1 MTQEFDAELRA
12 LIALHLVPGLGPRL
26 TMALLEHFG
35 SAQNVLE
42 APASELRQVP
52 YLGGALAETL
62 AETAREA
69 EVDAEIARIEKHDV
83 QLLALGRPGY
93 PPFLAEIHNP
103 PHLLYTRGTIEERD
117 QRAVAI
123 VGTRQCTDYGKRT
136 AQRLAADLARAGCT
150 IVSGLA
156 RGIDGQAHRGALAAG
171 GRTIA
176 VLANNLTRIYPPEH
190 KDLAAQVQQSGAV
203 LSEAAMNQDL
213 QAGMFPSRNRIIS
226 GLARA
231 VIIVEAAEKSGALI
245 TAEHANEQGR
255 TVFAVPGPVDAAA
268 SSGCNALIREG
279 AILCRSAADV
289 LEELDGVAAVAAG
302 KTPAAE
308 AVASAPAPP
317 PTPAGLDDVQ
327 KRVWEFLA
335 GATRHMDE
343 MVQQL
348 RLGVPQLTG
357 TLLTLEMKRLVRRL
371 PGNRYER
378 M

>member
-26 TMALLEHFG
+26 TAALLEHFG
-35 SAQNVLE
+35 SAHNVLD
-42 APASELRQVP
+42 APAHELRQIP
-52 YLGGALAETL
+52 YLGGALAETMSQTL
-62 AETAREA
+62 REID
-69 EVDAEIARIEKHDV
+69 VDAEIERIQKHDV
-83 QLLALGRPGY
+83 HLLALGRPGY
-93 PPFLAEIHNP
+93 PPLLSEIHNP
-103 PHLLYTRGTIEERD
+103 PHLLYVRGAIEECD
-117 QRAVAI
+117 GRAVAI
-123 VGTRQCTDYGKRT
+123 VGTRQCTESGKRT
-136 AQRLAADLARAGCT
+136 AQRLAAELVRAGCT
-150 IVSGLA
+150 VISGLA
-156 RGIDGQAHRGALAAG
+156 RGIDGQAHRGALSAG
-171 GRTIA
+171 GRTLA
-176 VLANNLTRIYPPEH
+176 VLANNLTRVYPPEH

-255 TVFAVPGPVDAAA
+255 TVFAVPGPVDANA
-268 SSGCNALIREG
+268 SGGCNALIREG

-289 LEELDGVAAVAAG
+289 LEELDGVAALVAAE
-302 KTPAAE
+302 KTAAAE
-308 AVASAPAPP
+308 AAAPVPP
-317 PTPAGLDDVQ
+317 ATPAGLDDVQ

-335 GATRHMDE
+335 GAARHVDE
-343 MVQQL
+343 MVRQL
-348 RLGVPQLTG
+348 GLGVPQLTG

-378 M
+378 T